1 MTKSRIKS
9 QFLVI
14 VLIFSCFS
22 SLLFAQVSSDFF
34 TGNDD
39 IYNSIDLAFLNKN
52 SEQVSAI
59 LASSVL
65 DTNYPKYEE
74 YVLQKTRS
82 LLLSNQLDLIQ
93 SMCLA
98 IIDNNIDNI
107 DAVNLYITVEKS
119 VAKRNARNQKIE
131 EQRKLEAEY
140 VAKAPEEQKKDIR
153 KDYNVADNSE
163 TGQTL
168 FMAPVVS
175 SYYSDFTWSIAFNVA
190 ELGLRFAENENSVNY
205 GVGLMGDLY
214 YRAPRYSIGAD
225 LFMDSSVLNFTSQ
238 DLAMR
243 EISFVPGLSFVKF
256 NEDFFFRLGLSY
268 MTISNG
274 KEFLTPVVGISIKN
288 IKRNDFTFGFYADY
302 YPGHFATDD
311 MLAAMGLGGQA
322 TLNLGSVGNVNLG
335 LFFSLREALFIET
348 SGLDSRTRITIG
360 FGVENN
366 E

>member
-14 VLIFSCFS
+14 ILIFSCFS

-34 TGNDD
+34 TGNDN

-59 LASSVL
+59 LASSIL

-107 DAVNLYITVEKS
+107 DAVNLYMTVEKS

-140 VAKAPEEQKKDIR
+140 VAKAPEEQKK
-153 KDYNVADNSE
+153 
-163 TGQTL
+163 
-168 FMAPVVS
+168 
-175 SYYSDFTWSIAFNVA
+175 
-190 ELGLRFAENENSVNY
+190 
-205 GVGLMGDLY
+205 
-214 YRAPRYSIGAD
+214 RY
-225 LFMDSSVLNFTSQ
+225 
-238 DLAMR
+238 
-243 EISFVPGLSFVKF
+243 
-256 NEDFFFRLGLSY
+256 
-268 MTISNG
+268 
-274 KEFLTPVVGISIKN
+274 
-288 IKRNDFTFGFYADY
+288 
-302 YPGHFATDD
+302 
-311 MLAAMGLGGQA
+311 
-322 TLNLGSVGNVNLG
+322 
-335 LFFSLREALFIET
+335 
-348 SGLDSRTRITIG
+348 
-360 FGVENN
+360 
-366 E
+366 